1 MVEGMIWLTGSVI
14 ALSVGSFITVI
25 AYRLPQRILDPNS
38 TLSLSWPR
46 SHCPGCKTPLRLRDN
61 IPLLSWLWL
70 RGKCHACQ
78 RPIGWRYPAIEA
90 STAVISLL
98 LTALLPHNVM
108 LLFSLLLIWSLLAL
122 SLTDVEFQLLPDAL
136 TLPLLWLGLLLHAFD
151 LLAGSLADAVFGA
164 ALGYA
169 LLWIFANGYRCLR
182 GTDALGMGDAKLL
195 AALGAWLGWQMLP
208 LVLLISTT
216 SGLCYALTAKL
227 IFKRSLGRAIP
238 LGPWLS
244 LAGAWL
250 YLRELL

>member
-136 TLPLLWLGLLLHAFD
+136 TLPCFGWDYCYMLLT
-151 LLAGSLADAVFGA
+151 
-164 ALGYA
+164 
-169 LLWIFANGYRCLR
+169 C
-182 GTDALGMGDAKLL
+182 
-195 AALGAWLGWQMLP
+195 WQ
-208 LVLLISTT
+208 V
-216 SGLCYALTAKL
+216 A
-227 IFKRSLGRAIP
+227 
-238 LGPWLS
+238 
-244 LAGAWL
+244 
-250 YLRELL
+250 